1 MQKDLR
7 LIESSFVEV
16 PAGLLDSFDASHP
29 QYHNISFSIIQGVR
43 NVSVQSEQVAE
54 LMKLEDFSIEAD
66 DEHHAGGQS
75 VDVGLSVDAHNIL
88 ELCLSEMLSPPFLPI
103 AESDRRVT

>member
-43 NVSVQSEQVAE
+43 NVSIQSEQVAE

-75 VDVGLSVDAHNIL
+75 VDVRIPLNTYYLFEFGLSEV
-88 ELCLSEMLSPPFLPI
+88 LSPPFFPI
-103 AESDRRVT
+103 SESNRQVA